1 MIRLTDRGFSLLETI
16 MAAGLSAF
24 LLVMVYTTYVGIN
37 SAISAASE
45 VQEVLEAGRILMEL
59 QRQDIRGMKPVTK
72 APLKSEVKELSG
84 ELYYTLEFS
93 TTSLLGENPF
103 GYGKVGYALVKTAD
117 GGKVLVR
124 RELTDMKED
133 LWKLGTTFEVSQM
146 VTSFELRFYNGKDWV
161 ETWDSVKMGKHP
173 QQVRIVV
180 TLVDERGNKRTFT
193 ADEAVPT
200 AL

>member
-1 MIRLTDRGFSLLETI
+1 

-24 LLVMVYTTYVGIN
+24 LLVVVYTTYVGIN

-45 VQEVLEAGRILMEL
+45 EQEVLESGRILVEL
-59 QRQDIRGMKPVTK
+59 QRQDIRGMKPATK
-72 APLKSEVKELSG
+72 APLKAEVKEVSG
-84 ELYYTLEFS
+84 ELYYTLEFA

-103 GYGKVGYALVKTAD
+103 GYGKVGYALVRTVE

-133 LWKLGTTFEVSQM
+133 LWKVGSTFEVSRM
-146 VTSFELRFYNGKDWV
+146 VTNFQLRFYDGREWV
-161 ETWDSVKMGKHP
+161 ETWDSVKKGKHP
-173 QQVRIVV
+173 QQVRILV
-180 TLVDERGNKRTFT
+180 TLVDDRGNRRSFA